1 MTSSATRR
9 ENDLWLLETLV
20 PKTAVNNLSVVF
32 EVTGRLSAGILHR
45 ALDDVVRRHRALRT
59 VARVGERGLELD
71 VREDVEI
78 TLDVHRVEDEPA
90 VGEER
95 LRRCIAQ
102 PFALEGGPLLRAAL
116 FSGTERDTVCLVAH
130 HLVFD
135 AMSGGV
141 VLQDLVTAY
150 EARAAGASLPDTFAE
165 GLWLPEREPS
175 AESLEFWKRHL
186 DGYRAD
192 GLGLWCDKDGDP
204 AVTLAGD
211 VHHHV
216 LSPEADA
223 AVTRLRRALRA
234 PKAVVLLSAYYLTLA
249 LHGAGPDLV
258 VGVPASTRDTASQQA
273 VGYHV
278 NMLPLR
284 SRLGADRTVREVATE
299 VRAAFFEALAH
310 PDVPAET
317 FLPQDRGD
325 RPAWRN
331 TLFRHVFNYV
341 PTDFRNTFTLAGLPA
356 VQRLV
361 ENGTSKYDLEFF
373 ASESADTALLSVL
386 FNTQVLDAA
395 DVTALVARYDELL
408 ARLPEELD
416 TPVGRLSCWSGAD
429 RSAVPAAEPADGP
442 DSLYEAVRRTAESAP
457 ERIAVRTRA
466 GDLDYAALWRHV
478 TAEQAPALDDE
489 RAAGAVTAL
498 RALRQDTGAAP
509 AEGEASGAP
518 AATVARRV
526 AATAVGLARAVGAG
540 PGTTVRWAAPAGSPE
555 STTELFLAL
564 ACGGTAAGT
573 DDAKDAAVLLCT
585 PHQAADL
592 PGAAGPLTGRKV
604 LVAGEPLPP
613 AVAARLLAEGA
624 EVHTGYRPE
633 GEPHWVAVRRVT
645 TAEDAQRMGGQPL
658 AGAAPSVTGPDAR
671 PLPPGLRGRLALA
684 DEGAPRLT
692 AQTARWRTDGT
703 LEVFG
708 ATPARRAELALLE
721 RPEVAA
727 AAAAPVPAPDGSD
740 TAVLTAW
747 VVAAD
752 GPGRDDRALADL
764 LLAHCAATLPAA
776 AVPEALVTVEALPLK
791 DGHPD
796 RERLAAEHTGR
807 PADGGEGSGEPA
819 ADEELTAS
827 LVRVWGEFLD
837 TAGLDADANF
847 FTEGGHSLLGAQLV
861 QRVKK
866 ATGAALRLADLFAN
880 PTPRAFAALLSG
892 PEHRVTGPVV

>member
-20 PKTAVNNLSVVF
+20 PQTAVNNLSVVF
-32 EVTGRLSAGILHR
+32 EVAGRLSAETLRR
-45 ALDDVVRRHRALRT
+45 ALDDVVLRHRALRT
-59 VARVGERGLELD
+59 VARVGEQGLELD
-71 VREDVEI
+71 VRQYVEI
-78 TLDVHRVEDEPA
+78 PLDVLRVEDEPA

-95 LRRCIAQ
+95 LRRRIAQ

-116 FSGTERDTVCLVAH
+116 FSGAEKDTVCLVAH

-150 EARAAGASLPDTFAE
+150 EARVAGAPLPDGFAE

-175 AESLEFWKRHL
+175 AQSLDFWRRHL

-204 AVTLAGD
+204 AVTLAGE

-216 LSPEADA
+216 LSPEAGA

-234 PKAVVLLSAYYLTLA
+234 PRAVVLLSAYYLTLA

-284 SRLGADRTVREVATE
+284 ARIGADRTVREVAAE
-299 VRAAFFEALAH
+299 VRAAFFETLAH

-341 PTDFRNTFTLAGLPA
+341 PTDFRNAFTLAAMPA

-386 FNTQVLDAA
+386 FNTQVLDLD

-416 TPVGRLSCWSGAD
+416 TPVGRLSCWSAAD
-429 RSAVPAAEPADGP
+429 RRAVPADGP
-442 DSLYEAVRRTAESAP
+442 ADRRESLYEAVRRTALSAP
-457 ERIAVRTRA
+457 DRVAVRTRA
-466 GDLDYAALWRHV
+466 GDLDYAALWRQV

-489 RAAGAVTAL
+489 RAASAVAAL
-498 RALRQDTGAAP
+498 RTLREDTGPGTAA
-509 AEGEASGAP
+509 EQSGGAD
-518 AATVARRV
+518 ARAVRRV
-526 AATAVGLARAVGAG
+526 AATAVGLARAVGAEQ
-540 PGTTVRWAAPAGSPE
+540 GTTVRWAAPTGSPE

-564 ACGGTAAGT
+564 ACGGTAADT
-573 DDAKDAAVLLCT
+573 DDAKDAAILLCT

-592 PGAAGPLTGRKV
+592 PGVAGPLAGRKV
-604 LVAGEPLPP
+604 LTAGEPLPP

-624 EVHTGYRPE
+624 EVHTGHRPE

-645 TAEDAQRMGGQPL
+645 TAEGAQRLGGQPL
-658 AGAAPSVTGPDAR
+658 AGAAPSVVGPDAR

-684 DEGAPRLT
+684 DEGAPRDS
-692 AQTARWRTDGT
+692 AQTARWNADGT
-703 LEVFG
+703 LEAFG

-721 RPEVAA
+721 RAEVAA
-727 AAAAPVPAPDGSD
+727 AAAAAVPARDGSQE
-740 TAVLTAW
+740 TVLTAW

-752 GPGRDDRALADL
+752 GHASDDRAFADL
-764 LLAHCAATLPAA
+764 LAAHCAATLPPA
-776 AVPEALVTVEALPLK
+776 AVPGGVVRVGALPLK
-791 DGHPD
+791 DGRPD
-796 RERLAAEHTGR
+796 RERLAAEYAGR
-807 PADGGEGSGEPA
+807 PVDGGEDGGEPA
-819 ADEELTAS
+819 AGEALTGS
-827 LVRVWGEFLD
+827 LVRIWGEFLD
-837 TAGLDADANF
+837 TAGLDADSNF

-892 PEHRVTGPVV
+892 PEHHVTGPVG